1 MNRRKFLQVAGFAS
15 SAVTLPAELLGVP
28 PEKPVRQM
36 ETKTTPFL
44 HPGILQTHSQ
54 LMVMKRMIGAGEEPV
69 ASAWKRFMEHP
80 TASLDF
86 NPEPAAHVFRGANGA
101 NRSGADEFQA
111 SGQAAHSHALQWHVS
126 DDSKHAQKSIEI
138 LDAWSRTLWDFS
150 GNDAKLLAGW
160 TGAYFCE
167 AAELLRAYPGW
178 KQESRIQFRH
188 MLTRVLVPLL
198 SPFFPEA
205 NGNWDGAIVFTVLAI
220 AIYLDD
226 HALFNRATNHFL
238 YGTTNAGI
246 LKYVW
251 PSGQCEESTR
261 DQGHV
266 QLGLGHFSY
275 AALVAWNQG
284 IDLFAAGNSR
294 LALGFEYTSKY
305 MLGEDV
311 PYFGVISPRARGRF
325 SDFYEAAYQHYRF
338 DKKMDLPYTSR
349 AAEKARNGHAIS
361 AVWLFRG
368 GSEKGSLT
376 PPPTPETQGASAGA
390 HDSDLHVQPA
400 WHRVSPGESLQTT
413 IDQAAD
419 GDTIVI
425 EPGIHT
431 LPASVRLRS
440 GITLIGYGRQSIL
453 HLAVDGGE
461 YCLVLGSP
469 KLERLTLRNFLIE
482 GAMSTDWPTDPNQP
496 RRDRSTQMARP
507 RGGILLNGNAE
518 GDIRT
523 VVLDHLTV
531 RNCVSNGVAISGA
544 AGVTISACDLTDSGS
559 NNAPGHGLNHNLLL
573 NHSSQCTV
581 SDSRLVFSLG
591 GCGVSVQNSSHV
603 TVQRN
608 ELSRNCGHGAE
619 FLNCTD
625 VKLQEC
631 LLEANDGGSYR
642 AETDGVRSQIKAT
655 SLVERLNGS

>member
-1 MNRRKFLQVAGFAS
+1 MNRRKFLQVAGLAS
-15 SAVTLPAELLGVP
+15 SAVTVPTELLRAQA
-28 PEKPVRQM
+28 ERSAQRAD
-36 ETKTTPFL
+36 TKNTPFL

-54 LMVMKRMIGAGEEPV
+54 LETMKHMIQANEEPV
-69 ASAWKRFMEHP
+69 ASAWKRFMELR

-86 NPEPAAHVFRGANGA
+86 NPEPVAHVFRSANGA
-101 NRSGADEFQA
+101 SRSGADEF
-111 SGQAAHSHALQWHVS
+111 SSSSQAAHSHALQWYVS
-126 DDSKHAQKSIEI
+126 GDSKHAQKSIEI
-138 LDAWSRTLWDFS
+138 LDAWSRRLWDFS

-160 TGAYFCE
+160 AGAYFCE

-178 KQESRIQFRH
+178 KQESRLQFRH

-198 SPFFPEA
+198 APFFPEA

-226 HALFNRATNHFL
+226 FALFNRATNHFL
-238 YGTTNAGI
+238 HGTTNAGI

-266 QLGLGHFSY
+266 QLGLGYFSY
-275 AALVAWNQG
+275 AAHVAWNQG
-284 IDLFAAGNSR
+284 IDLFGAGDSR

-311 PYFGVISPRARGRF
+311 PYFGVISPRGRGRF

-349 AAEKARNGHAIS
+349 AVEKARQGRAIS

-368 GSEKGSLT
+368 GSKNDPVSPAPVPAT
-376 PPPTPETQGASAGA
+376 HGADAGA
-390 HDSDLHVQPA
+390 YDNDLHPEPS
-400 WHRVSPGESLQTT
+400 WHRVSPGDSLQAA
-413 IDQAAD
+413 IDHAAD

-431 LPASVRLRS
+431 LPSSIQLHS
-440 GITLIGYGRQSIL
+440 GLTLVGYGRKSML
-453 HLAVDGGE
+453 HLAPGGGE
-461 YCLVLGSP
+461 YCLMQSSP

-482 GAMSTDWPTDPNQP
+482 GAIATDWPMDPNQP
-496 RRDRSTQMARP
+496 RRERSTQMAQQ
-507 RGGILLNGNAE
+507 RGGILLNGDAE
-518 GDIRT
+518 GEIRT

-531 RNCVSNGVAISGA
+531 RNCVSNGIAISGA
-544 AGVTISACDLTDSGS
+544 TNVTISACDLTDNGG

-573 NHSSQCTV
+573 NHVSQGTV
-581 SDSRLVFSLG
+581 SESRLVFSLG
-591 GCGVSVQNSSHV
+591 GSGISVQNSSHV

-608 ELSRNCGHGAE
+608 ELSRNCGWGAE

-625 VKLQEC
+625 VQLRES
-631 LLEANDGGSYR
+631 LLEANDGGPYR
-642 AETDGVRSQIKAT
+642 SETDGVRSQVKVT
-655 SLVERLNGS
+655 SLVERLNGN